1 MNIIQRDAEILIM
14 NKEICHDYINF
25 QMILTSVFQFYVVTL
40 NN

>member
-1 MNIIQRDAEILIM
+1 MNIIQCDAEILTM
-14 NKEICHDYINF
+14 NKEICRDHINF